1 MWNDFSV
8 AKSLQFIVATSQ
20 DTYGRQI
27 RPTVTDAQL
36 LGSTHLPEEAIASPV
51 PTV

>member
-1 MWNDFSV
+1 MWNDFGV

-27 RPTVTDAQL
+27 KSTATDAQL
-36 LGSTHLPEEAIASPV
+36 LVPTHLPEAIASSV
-51 PTV
+51 PIV